1 MKGSEW
7 SPLLVCPNY
16 FSGGLRGEDTMFT
29 MFNENI
35 INLICFSYASRKYK
49 MQVSNV
55 NKFNTVP
62 KPSLRLDL
70 IDPRSSIY
78 LKG

>member
-1 MKGSEW
+1 
-7 SPLLVCPNY
+7 
-16 FSGGLRGEDTMFT
+16 MFT

-35 INLICFSYASRKYK
+35 INLICCSYASRKDK

-55 NKFNTVP
+55 NKFNSVP

-78 LKG
+78 QKSY